1 MSSCSICRKLK
12 RFSDG
17 KIQLCDECKRLVLQL
32 VQDKK
37 MKCRYSDE
45 STKKFNPALE
55 VYEHFECD
63 EFLKYDEAHTKNGI
77 SYANSWICP
86 KGHIRIILGY

>member
-1 MSSCSICRKLK
+1 
-12 RFSDG
+12 
-17 KIQLCDECKRLVLQL
+17 
-32 VQDKK
+32 
-37 MKCRYSDE
+37 
-45 STKKFNPALE
+45 E

>member
-1 MSSCSICRKLK
+1 
-12 RFSDG
+12 
-17 KIQLCDECKRLVLQL
+17 
-32 VQDKK
+32 

-86 KGHIRIILGY
+86 KGHIRIILGYWAVLQIYKILNHPQKRIIGKRQVIY